1 MTSITVAAN
10 LSHLHMSLCFS
21 SIMDKH
27 DATWLKK
34 RKHALK
40 EMEDPFSPWSNCQES
55 AEDKA
60 ASSSRSHSQAEK
72 RRRDRINA
80 QLGSLRK
87 LIPKS
92 DKMDKAALLQSVIEQ
107 VRDLKN
113 KANEVEKKLTIP
125 SEIDEISV
133 DYCENSNNN
142 NNVFIRAS
150 LSCEDRPELL
160 SELIRMVKGQ
170 RLEIVQADITSVG
183 GRIKS
188 VFVFCNNGGEGGSEE
203 EKISSAVSGIKQSLN
218 VVLSRIASATV
229 PSSYRI
235 RSKRQRFFMP
245 SN

>member
-1 MTSITVAAN
+1 
-10 LSHLHMSLCFS
+10 
-21 SIMDKH
+21 
-27 DATWLKK
+27 
-34 RKHALK
+34 
-40 EMEDPFSPWSNCQES
+40 MEDPFSPWSNCQES

-133 DYCENSNNN
+133 DYCENSNN

>member
-1 MTSITVAAN
+1 
-10 LSHLHMSLCFS
+10 
-21 SIMDKH
+21 
-27 DATWLKK
+27 
-34 RKHALK
+34 
-40 EMEDPFSPWSNCQES
+40 MEDPFSPWSNCQES

>member
-1 MTSITVAAN
+1 
-10 LSHLHMSLCFS
+10 
-21 SIMDKH
+21 
-27 DATWLKK
+27 
-34 RKHALK
+34 
-40 EMEDPFSPWSNCQES
+40 MEDPFSPWSNCQES

-92 DKMDKAALLQSVIEQ
+92 DKKKEFQPYLFQMDKAALLQSVIEQ

-133 DYCENSNNN
+133 DYCENSNN

-188 VFVFCNNGGEGGSEE
+188 VFVFCNEE